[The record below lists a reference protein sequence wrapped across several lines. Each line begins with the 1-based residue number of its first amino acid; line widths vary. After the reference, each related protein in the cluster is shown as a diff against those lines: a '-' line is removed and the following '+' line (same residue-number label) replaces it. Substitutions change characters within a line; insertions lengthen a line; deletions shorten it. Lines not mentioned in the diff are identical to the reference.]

1 MLKDERIKTK
11 EAIEANRMEMSGLTR
26 WGNTGAKEVI
36 ALANTFCDKLVENVD
51 SLSDEKKVHFMV
63 YFSNLALI
71 TVATTR
77 DFEALSEYEIKAY
90 EKLFDI
96 FGQLCE
102 ESIELGVSDCL
113 FSKIYYVRDIIL
125 ENAVGRED
133 FDCKYREGMIF
144 PDHVD
149 MYRIVKAIVTYWKV
163 LYLDSDFS
171 LVFSQFKRD
180 WHEHEM
186 KFDNDS
192 TRPNGRERAAKFM
205 AIIKDYATLN
215 E

>member
-51 SLSDEKKVHFMV
+51 SLDDEVRVRFMGN
-63 YFSNLALI
+63 FSNLALI

-77 DFEALSEYEIKAY
+77 DFEALSEREVMAY
-90 EKLFDI
+90 EKLFDV
-96 FGQLCE
+96 FGQLCD
-102 ESIELGVSDCL
+102 ESVKLGVSDCL
-113 FSKIYYVRDIIL
+113 FCKIYCVRDIIL

-149 MYRIVKAIVTYWKV
+149 MHNIIRAIVTHWEM

-171 LVFSQFKRD
+171 LVFSQFKRE
-180 WHEHEM
+180 WHEYEM
-186 KFDNDS
+186 KSDNDS

-205 AIIKDYATLN
+205 AIIKDYAALN
-215 E
+215 G